1 MGYLSRLVATLQS
14 SSFVGT
20 SWIVVLIPIP
30 QMLPVCFY
38 KFRNPTSFWKSEKGR
53 NRLQPIHC
61 QSIPFFRTTKVA
73 QKKSIKSIMTSR
85 EGFFV
90 GFFDR
95 SNLNLGDFTNLE
107 NSSKLIAPSP
117 AKIRKKTK
125 TSKTSHQQ
133 SWIFLALWKSGRKKL
148 SSYKLKMF
156 QGVLKGIWTL
166 RKPSVKWKVQK
177 VWVKVEALLVTYL
190 WLYIVPSQHLPFFD
204 W

>member
-117 AKIRKKTK
+117 AKIRKKK
-125 TSKTSHQQ
+125 K
-133 SWIFLALWKSGRKKL
+133 KKKL
-148 SSYKLKMF
+148 PKLPTSRVGFSWPFEKVAGKNCPLTSWRCFKEFSRAFELSENLVSSGKFRRFELKLK
-156 QGVLKGIWTL
+156 
-166 RKPSVKWKVQK
+166 P
-177 VWVKVEALLVTYL
+177 YL
-190 WLYIVPSQHLPFFD
+190 WPTYDYI
-204 W
+204 